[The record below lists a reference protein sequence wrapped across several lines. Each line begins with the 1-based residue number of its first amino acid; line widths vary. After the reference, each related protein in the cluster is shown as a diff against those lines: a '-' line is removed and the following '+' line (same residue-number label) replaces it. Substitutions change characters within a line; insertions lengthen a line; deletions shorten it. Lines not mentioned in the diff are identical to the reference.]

1 MTDTTDHQAH
11 AHEPGH
17 SDGHELRHGDA
28 RPAGADPAR
37 PPGDPAAA
45 DHYGR
50 AWWEERYSAP
60 GLQWSGDPN
69 PVLVAEASPLEPGR
83 VLDVGSGEGG
93 DAIWLA
99 ARGWH
104 VLGVDLAQAAL
115 DKAAARA
122 AEVDEEAAARIT
134 WEQHDLADWAPAP
147 ESVDLVSSQ
156 FMHLAEPVRSE
167 LFRALVAAVA
177 PGGTLLVVGHDLG
190 DLEAG
195 AGRHGKEE
203 LMFTVDDVLAAVPGD
218 GWTVEVAESRARQVP
233 ATAGG
238 TTTVRDVVVK
248 ARRVS

>member
-1 MTDTTDHQAH
+1 MTQTDEQ
-11 AHEPGH
+11 HE
-17 SDGHELRHGDA
+17 DGHGPRDPHEHG
-28 RPAGADPAR
+28 
-37 PPGDPAAA
+37 AAEHLA
-45 DHYGR
+45 PDEYDRGY
-50 AWWEERYSAP
+50 WERRYSTP
-60 GLQWSGDPN
+60 DLQWSGRPN
-69 PVLVAEASPLEPGR
+69 PVLVDEVSDLTPGR

-104 VLGVDLAQAAL
+104 VTGIDIAQAAL

-134 WEQHDLADWAPAP
+134 WEQHDLADWAPTP
-147 ESVDLVSSQ
+147 GSFDLVSSQ
-156 FMHLAEPVRSE
+156 FMHLADPVRAA
-167 LFRALVAAVA
+167 LFRSLAAAVA

-190 DLEAG
+190 DLTAG

-203 LMFTVDDVLAAVPGD
+203 LMFGLDDVLTAVPTA
-218 GWTVEVAESRARQVP
+218 GWTIEVAESRPRQVP

-248 ARRVS
+248 ARRAS